1 MRNSPQLITYA
12 DRLAG
17 DLQGVLQ
24 LLNGPFAGAFGGVHI
39 LPFFD
44 PIDGADAGF
53 DPRDHTSVDQR
64 LGTWSDIADI
74 STHFEVMAD
83 LIVNHVSSNSAQFQ
97 NWIQLGH
104 ESQWDEM
111 FLTLSSVFPHGASEE
126 DLAKI
131 YRPRPGLPF
140 TTTTMRDGTDR
151 LVWTTFT
158 SDQIDIDVESQ
169 SGSAYL
175 DSILNAFASGGVNLV
190 RLDAVG
196 YAIKR
201 PGTTCFMLPETYEF
215 IEQLAERC
223 RSHSM
228 EVLLEIHGFYEDQI
242 SIAKQVDLVY
252 DFALPPLVLDAI
264 YTADTNPLKEWIK
277 IRPTNCIT
285 VLDTHDGIGVIDVG
299 AHPNDPTRPGLLSP
313 ERINQ
318 LVNEIARRSSGES
331 TRATGAAASNLDLYQ
346 VNCTYLDALG
356 NDVNSYILARLIQV
370 LLPGVPQVYYVGL
383 LGGHNDLILLDETR
397 VGRDIN
403 RHYYTPQEIL
413 SALDTP
419 LVEQM
424 LNLLRWRAEHPAFG
438 GDFELIADSPQH
450 QLHLRWTRANPLA
463 EITAVIDLADLR
475 FSISDRVGDVEVT
488 TTSFKSDADH

>member
-1 MRNSPQLITYA
+1 
-12 DRLAG
+12 
-17 DLQGVLQ
+17 
-24 LLNGPFAGAFGGVHI
+24 
-39 LPFFD
+39 
-44 PIDGADAGF
+44 
-53 DPRDHTSVDQR
+53 
-64 LGTWSDIADI
+64 
-74 STHFEVMAD
+74 MAD

-104 ESQWDEM
+104 ESQWDGM

-151 LVWTTFT
+151 LIWTTFT

-299 AHPNDPTRPGLLSP
+299 AHPNDPTRPGLLLP
-313 ERINQ
+313 ERIDP

-383 LGGHNDLILLDETR
+383 LGGRNDLILLDETR

>member
-53 DPRDHTSVDQR
+53 DPRDPTSVDQR

-74 STHFEVMAD
+74 SAHFDVMAD

-140 TTTTMRDGTDR
+140 TTTTMRNGTDR

-277 IRPTNCIT
+277 IRPTNCIA

-313 ERINQ
+313 ERIDQ

-383 LGGHNDLILLDETR
+383 LGGRNDLILLDETR

>member
-24 LLNGPFAGAFGGVHI
+24 LLEGPFAGAFGGVHI

-53 DPRDHTSVDQR
+53 DPRDHTIVDHR
-64 LGTWSDIADI
+64 LGTWNDVANI
-74 STHFEVMAD
+74 SEQFDVMAD
-83 LIVNHVSSNSAQFQ
+83 LIVNHVSSDSTSFND
-97 NWIQLGH
+97 WKRLGSSS
-104 ESQWDEM
+104 EWNDM
-111 FLTLSSVFPHGASEE
+111 FLTMSSVFPDGATEE

-140 TTTTMRDGTDR
+140 TTLTMDDGSSR

-158 SDQIDIDVESQ
+158 SQQIDIDVESAP
-169 SGSAYL
+169 GSAYL
-175 DSILNAFASGGVNLV
+175 DSILDAFSSGGVNLV

-201 PGTTCFMLPETYEF
+201 AGTSCFMLPETYEF

-223 RSHSM
+223 RTRSM
-228 EVLLEIHGFYEDQI
+228 EVLLEIHGYYEDQI
-242 SIAKQVDLVY
+242 EIAKRVDLVY
-252 DFALPPLVLDAI
+252 DFALPPLILDAL
-264 YTADTNPLKEWIK
+264 YTSDAAPLSEWIK

-299 AHPNDPTRPGLLSP
+299 AHPSDPSRKGLLPP
-313 ERINQ
+313 ERIDS
-318 LVNEIARRSSGES
+318 LVQEIARRSSGES
-331 TRATGAAASNLDLYQ
+331 SLATGAAASNLDLYQ

-356 NDVNSYILARLIQV
+356 NDVETYILARLIQV

-383 LGGHNDLILLDETR
+383 LGGRNDLALLQESG

-403 RHYYTPQEIL
+403 RHYYTPHEIL
-413 SALDTP
+413 DALQTP
-419 LVEQM
+419 LVKQM
-424 LNLLRWRAEHPAFG
+424 LNLLRWRAEHPAFAG
-438 GDFELIADSPQH
+438 KFELVVRDIPHELGLQWVNNDADAQVSATIN
-450 QLHLRWTRANPLA
+450 LSTRSFT
-463 EITAVIDLADLR
+463 IFDRIG
-475 FSISDRVGDVEVT
+475 SIEMTR
-488 TTSFKSDADH
+488 TSFMSDTPA

>member
-17 DLQGVLQ
+17 DIQGVLQ
-24 LLNGPFAGAFGGVHI
+24 LLSGPFAGAFGGVHI

-64 LGTWSDIADI
+64 LGTWNDIANI
-74 STHFEVMAD
+74 SAHFDVMAD
-83 LIVNHVSSNSAQFQ
+83 LIVNHVSSDSEQFQ
-97 NWIQLGH
+97 NWVQLGG
-104 ESQWDEM
+104 ESQWDDL
-111 FLTLSSVFPHGASEE
+111 FLTLSSVFPDGASEE
-126 DLAKI
+126 DLARI

-140 TTTTMRDGTDR
+140 TTTTMNDGTNR

-158 SDQIDIDVESQ
+158 PQQIDIDVESQ

-175 DSILNAFASGGVNLV
+175 DSILDAFASGGVNLV

-223 RSHSM
+223 RSRSM

-299 AHPNDPTRPGLLSP
+299 AHPSDQTRPGLLSP
-313 ERINQ
+313 ERIDQ

-331 TRATGAAASNLDLYQ
+331 TLATGAAASNLDLYQ
-346 VNCTYLDALG
+346 VNCTYLDALA
-356 NDVNSYILARLIQV
+356 NDVNSYIIARLIQV

-383 LGGHNDLILLDETR
+383 LGGRNDLTLLEETR

-424 LNLLRWRAEHPAFG
+424 LNLLRWRSNHPAFG
-438 GDFELIADSPQH
+438 GNFELIPHSDQH
-450 QLHLRWTRANPLA
+450 QLRVRWTCPDAEA
-463 EITAVIDLADLR
+463 EITAEINLANLT
-475 FSISDRVGDVEVT
+475 FSIVDRVGDVEVI
-488 TTSFKSDADH
+488 TTSFESNSTH

>member
-1 MRNSPQLITYA
+1 MRNSPQLITYS

-74 STHFEVMAD
+74 SAHFDVMAD

-175 DSILNAFASGGVNLV
+175 DSILNSFASGGVNLV

-383 LGGHNDLILLDETR
+383 LGGRNDLILLDETR